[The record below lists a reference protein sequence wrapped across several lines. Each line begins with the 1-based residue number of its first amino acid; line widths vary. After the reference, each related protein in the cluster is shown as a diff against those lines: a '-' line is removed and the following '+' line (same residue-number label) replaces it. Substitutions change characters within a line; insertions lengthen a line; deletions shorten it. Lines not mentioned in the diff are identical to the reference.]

1 MKAYAIPKDKQAVA
15 LRFKDARTV
24 KGTIFLERLPQRRSL
39 HEMVSGFLEDT
50 NRFFPF
56 LADEKTMTE
65 FISKNTV
72 WAVEIDLRGQ
82 TDDENFERGLIRIQ
96 EITALLSDGTSIKGG
111 LMAEVPEEQSRL
123 SDCLNLKER
132 FMSLKVDTRIV
143 YVNKDRVRMVMPA
156 GDRD

>member
-1 MKAYAIPKDKQAVA
+1 MRAYAIPKDKQTVA

-24 KGTIFLERLPQRRSL
+24 KGMIFLERLPQERSL
-39 HEMVSGFLEDT
+39 REMVSGFLEDP

-56 LADEKTMTE
+56 LADEKTMTV

-82 TDDENFERGLIRIQ
+82 TDDQNFERGLIRIQ
-96 EITALLSDGTSIKGG
+96 EITAHLSDGTSITGG

-123 SDCLNLKER
+123 SDCLNLNER
-132 FMSLKVDTRIV
+132 FMSLKMDTSIV
-143 YVNKDRVRMVMPA
+143 YVNKDMVRKVIPVS
-156 GDRD
+156 DRD